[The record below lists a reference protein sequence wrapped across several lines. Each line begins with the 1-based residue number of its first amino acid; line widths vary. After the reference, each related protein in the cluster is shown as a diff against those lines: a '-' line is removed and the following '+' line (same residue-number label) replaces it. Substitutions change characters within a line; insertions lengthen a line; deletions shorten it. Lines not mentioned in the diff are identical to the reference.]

1 MEKQYIYSTDNEFLQ
16 LINKQRI
23 QDQYIKITLLDW
35 NENPIS
41 EIQGLVT
48 GGSESINGSSAVRRT
63 CNLSM
68 FVKDDMYS
76 ITDVNNLIS
85 INKKI
90 FLEVGI
96 ENKTNQYLDE
106 KIIWFPQ
113 GTFVVNSANSSHSS
127 SGTTISL
134 QLKDKMCTLNG
145 ECGGTIPAST
155 QFDEWETIDD
165 KGNIIISK
173 PVVSQIIREAVNH
186 FGGEQLSKIIISDI
200 DDRIKAVM
208 KWIGN
213 TPIYIY

>member
-68 FVKDDMYS
+68 FVKDNMYS
-76 ITDVNNLIS
+76 ITDINNLIS

-106 KIIWFPQ
+106 KII
-113 GTFVVNSANSSHSS
+113 
-127 SGTTISL
+127 
-134 QLKDKMCTLNG
+134 
-145 ECGGTIPAST
+145 
-155 QFDEWETIDD
+155 
-165 KGNIIISK
+165 
-173 PVVSQIIREAVNH
+173 
-186 FGGEQLSKIIISDI
+186 
-200 DDRIKAVM
+200 
-208 KWIGN
+208 
-213 TPIYIY
+213 

>member
-1 MEKQYIYSTDNEFLQ
+1 
-16 LINKQRI
+16 
-23 QDQYIKITLLDW
+23 
-35 NENPIS
+35 
-41 EIQGLVT
+41 
-48 GGSESINGSSAVRRT
+48 
-63 CNLSM
+63 M

-155 QFDEWETIDD
+155 QFDE
-165 KGNIIISK
+165 
-173 PVVSQIIREAVNH
+173 
-186 FGGEQLSKIIISDI
+186 
-200 DDRIKAVM
+200 
-208 KWIGN
+208 
-213 TPIYIY
+213 